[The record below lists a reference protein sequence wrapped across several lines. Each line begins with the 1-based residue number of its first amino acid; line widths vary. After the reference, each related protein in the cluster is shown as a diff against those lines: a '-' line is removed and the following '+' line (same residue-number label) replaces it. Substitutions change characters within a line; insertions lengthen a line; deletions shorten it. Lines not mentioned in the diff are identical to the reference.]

1 MEVVNKHINS
11 ILKRISRFDDEKALK
26 ELFDA
31 FYGKLFEVSKF
42 YVNNYSA
49 AQEVVSDVFIKLWN
63 NRSNLEN
70 IENIQSYLYVAAKRQ
85 SFNYIR
91 NNKKRNHHALDE
103 HDDNT
108 FVEIKSPE
116 KILISKEFEE
126 IISTAVQ
133 NLPTKC
139 RLVYSLVKDD
149 GMKYQ
154 QVADTLDISI
164 KTVEMHVGKALK
176 RIKIA
181 FDKYQ
186 K

>member
-1 MEVVNKHINS
+1 LEVAKKHIKS

-26 ELFDA
+26 ELFDTY
-31 FYGKLFEVSKF
+31 YGKLFEVSKF

-63 NRSNLEN
+63 NRSNLES

-91 NNKKRNHHALDE
+91 NNKKRNHQTLDE

-116 KILISKEFEE
+116 KITCGCQSDESK
-126 IISTAVQ
+126 IT
-133 NLPTKC
+133 
-139 RLVYSLVKDD
+139 
-149 GMKYQ
+149 G
-154 QVADTLDISI
+154 
-164 KTVEMHVGKALK
+164 
-176 RIKIA
+176 
-181 FDKYQ
+181 
-186 K
+186 